1 MGAFSRA
8 FSVGFQVLGKFFFY
22 ITLAFDIIM
31 GAVKGFQKLGNVEG
45 ILMGAVAGLVKF
57 FTFGLVEFDDIF
69 NFINDNLA
77 PAFKMIGDTL
87 TNAFNFVKDIFSTT
101 IKSWSK
107 AFKILGSNQEWGEKV
122 RELVKIAGKQVAS
135 LIGMTGKFLI
145 NQIMILFGSIFSSTK
160 GGSLVG
166 KIVNFVGDSFKFIWK
181 TIVEGFIGLFEYI
194 KSGEFVA
201 DVTRALVGGISEEEK
216 KERMAE
222 EGLTEEEMQAVSEY
236 SKRRGDEAYRQ
247 MVAEGNYQGAV
258 EARDQADKEAFELEL
273 ERVSLQKKKARIDT
287 AVTYT
292 VGELKKPKQRT
303 FFAGDVAAASAE
315 ASMAKLAASKAATT
329 TAAINAPATT
339 IVNGGGGEST
349 VLMAPVSRNNDP
361 TFRGFSMS
369 ESPAM

>member
-1 MGAFSRA
+1 
-8 FSVGFQVLGKFFFY
+8 
-22 ITLAFDIIM
+22 M

-77 PAFKMIGDTL
+77 PAFKMIGQTL
-87 TNAFNFVKDIFSTT
+87 TNIFNFVKEIFTT
-101 IKSWSK
+101 TVKSFSK
-107 AFKILGSNQEWGEKV
+107 AFKILGSDMEWGQKIK
-122 RELVKIAGKQVAS
+122 ELVRIAGKQVAS
-135 LIGMTGKFLI
+135 LIGILGRFLFNQVMTF
-145 NQIMILFGSIFSSTK
+145 FGSLFSPSK
-160 GGSLVG
+160 GGGSLMG
-166 KIVNFVGDSFKFIWK
+166 SIVKMFSDGIPAVWNAIK
-181 TIVEGFIGLFEYI
+181 EGFISLGEYI
-194 KSGEFVA
+194 GSGDFMK
-201 DVTRALVGGISEEEK
+201 DIRTALAGGMSEEEMVEELEK
-216 KERMAE
+216 SGVAAEKRRDVIAYAKER
-222 EGLTEEEMQAVSEY
+222 G
-236 SKRRGDEAYRQ
+236 
-247 MVAEGNYQGAV
+247 
-258 EARDQADKEAFELEL
+258 KEAFEQSKQQGHSDATAELAQRQAEAEAFNLEKDRIVRD
-273 ERVSLQKKKARIDT
+273 ETRARIDT

-292 VGELKKPKQRT
+292 VGELKQKPKQRT
-303 FFAGDVAAASAE
+303 FFAGDVAAASAD